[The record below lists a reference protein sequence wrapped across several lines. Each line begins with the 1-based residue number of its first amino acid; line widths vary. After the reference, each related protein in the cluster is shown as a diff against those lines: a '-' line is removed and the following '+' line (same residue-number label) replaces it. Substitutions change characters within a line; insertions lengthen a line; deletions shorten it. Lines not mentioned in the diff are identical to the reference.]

1 MISGLCIARTGL
13 KDKKGR
19 VLNEVGLFLGQGR
32 DDVARGDFL
41 CMVKGVQVYGE
52 SLDDTHAMKIS
63 DTSFVVPLRRS
74 DAHIWSSANEPE
86 FGKVAN
92 AKFIAHYAG
101 HEVRSDLSAKGSI
114 IAVLALYTLSTRP
127 KSFVPAMRF
136 LRITAQIT
144 RA

>member
-86 FGKVAN
+86 LGKGARRHRRRIRRRN
-92 AKFIAHYAG
+92 QHQARNKRAIREAQRG
-101 HEVRSDLSAKGSI
+101 
-114 IAVLALYTLSTRP
+114 P
-127 KSFVPAMRF
+127 RF
-136 LRITAQIT
+136 Y
-144 RA
+144 

>member
-63 DTSFVVPLRRS
+63 DTLFVVHLVKCQR
-74 DAHIWSSANEPE
+74 A
-86 FGKVAN
+86 
-92 AKFIAHYAG
+92 
-101 HEVRSDLSAKGSI
+101 
-114 IAVLALYTLSTRP
+114 
-127 KSFVPAMRF
+127 
-136 LRITAQIT
+136 RI
-144 RA
+144 R